1 MVYSGV
7 ACVRVRVVTGMVG
20 IRAGEGEGGG
30 CWGLLWC
37 GLLIG
42 LVRCR
47 IMRIAVFLGGM
58 CIGVSCIIFGLAI
71 C

>member
-1 MVYSGV
+1 M
-7 ACVRVRVVTGMVG
+7 RVRVVIGMVG
-20 IRAGEGEGGG
+20 IRAGAGGG

-47 IMRIAVFLGGM
+47 IMGIAVFLVGM
-58 CIGVSCIIFGLAI
+58 SIAVSCIIFGLAI